1 MINEIEGYVGPENP
15 SMKDQVDMVAVDEGD
30 FNRINKESGN
40 ENELQILPLDVEWK
54 KTISITRELSS

>member
-1 MINEIEGYVGPENP
+1 
-15 SMKDQVDMVAVDEGD
+15 MKDQVDMVAVDEGD